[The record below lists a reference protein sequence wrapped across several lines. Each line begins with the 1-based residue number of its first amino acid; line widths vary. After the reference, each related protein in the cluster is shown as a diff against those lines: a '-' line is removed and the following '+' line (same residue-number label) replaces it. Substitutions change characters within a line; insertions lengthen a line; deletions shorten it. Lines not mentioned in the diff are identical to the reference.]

1 MATTR
6 ELLRVIRDLE
16 SIVMELNANYQARGL
31 PVTDGSRELQQ
42 FCAQLEFLLQ
52 YDLKEK
58 RNLFGQKKDYWDF
71 LSRVLTR
78 LHSGIHEGL
87 QHVTSLDKLKTSL
100 GKGRAFLRYCLVH
113 RQLAETLQ
121 LCFMEPEVTS
131 EWYYARSPF
140 LDKKLWLD
148 ILGSLYE
155 LEGITFHLA
164 LYRADLDAA
173 WPMVSEAL
181 PQRSV
186 PVAKHTNAENASS
199 EIRNSN
205 QGPGSN
211 QEATQSHENSLITN
225 DLCDPQ
231 STNDDPVRPGWEHS
245 MEKWVGV
252 WRNRKNSLLQMG
264 SLLKL
269 SSFMEREAQH
279 PVSGEEVKRGNGES
293 QIHVDKFSKE
303 QPGKASSSQDLS
315 SLLPQSEHV
324 LCEKMENPQ
333 MTPEND
339 NCWKQKDLRAMI
351 WELSVLQLKLAQ
363 QQEENKSLKQTL
375 LEENWALKEELAKHE
390 KQQKEKMEDQEK
402 QQQELSKVVKSLREA
417 ECKIANL
424 TGECQE
430 AWAKKDAAERR
441 FEEAE
446 QRLSSQET
454 ERRRCLAEKEAQ
466 ELKHQQMISQCQG
479 LQEKLKVCEKSL
491 DRWETQVAALSSHHG
506 QLETIEGHS
515 EGTNNTTVES
525 ALKKGLLREKLER
538 RLAEIKVLEREKEA
552 LTETLISQEKN
563 FMLTK
568 LEVQDLQKKVS
579 MCQEHIVTLQM
590 SLQKTETVLKDKEG
604 QVQGLQ
610 SDLQAQTDQLQEV
623 LEENTTL
630 KVQLEE
636 MASKK
641 SQLIDQLAEERAQCE
656 RARQESVSQI
666 GTIEKEV
673 AMLQE
678 EKKQLLSTLQQGL
691 EEREALSKHLQ
702 STTAAL
708 KGQIQEG
715 TQLRSELENGKAI
728 SQALQK
734 TLQDKNE
741 IAASALREECLQL
754 KTYVSQLEQEKKQ
767 ATDIAK
773 KLSEEL
779 EQYWEWSTEKSVP
792 LCGNVLALA
801 PEARDEKARVSVKDR
816 GILTKGN
823 SHGVARPELLDTDI
837 LPAGVPQA
845 LERDVKKVRSAK
857 HENQAHG
864 KCLNSHLDKMINDVQ
879 QAKQQLAAKTETTKH
894 LTEQLGRSQQE
905 KEQLQLLLE
914 KRQQESEEKEN
925 KYKQQLS
932 EQGELICS
940 MKGKLLDL
948 LREKDALWQK
958 TEGISPPV
966 ACSAPQT
973 SGTCT
978 LCKKDF
984 RLMSRRYQC
993 RLCQHT
999 VCHACSTSTGQKER
1013 CCLTCHQKRNSQ
1025 GT

>member
-1 MATTR
+1 MASTR
-6 ELLRVIRDLE
+6 ELLRVIKDLE
-16 SIVMELNANYQARGL
+16 NIVIELNANYQARGL

-121 LCFMEPEVTS
+121 LCFMEPDATS

-164 LYRADLDAA
+164 LCRADLDAA

-181 PQRSV
+181 PQRSI
-186 PVAKHTNAENASS
+186 PVAKHTNAENESS
-199 EIRNSN
+199 EVRNSN
-205 QGPGSN
+205 HSPGSN
-211 QEATQSHENSLITN
+211 QEATQAHKNALRTK
-225 DLCDPQ
+225 DLYVPQ
-231 STNDDPVRPGWEHS
+231 STNDDPVRLGWEHS
-245 MEKWVGV
+245 IEKWVGV

-264 SLLKL
+264 SLVKL
-269 SSFMEREAQH
+269 SSFMEKEAQH
-279 PVSGEEVKRGNGES
+279 PVSVEEVKRGNGES

-303 QPGKASSSQDLS
+303 QPGKVSSSQDLS
-315 SLLPQSEHV
+315 SLLSQPEHF
-324 LCEKMENPQ
+324 LCEKMEDPQ
-333 MTPEND
+333 VTSENED
-339 NCWKQKDLRAMI
+339 CWKQKDLRAMI
-351 WELSVLQLKLAQ
+351 WELSALQLKMAQ
-363 QQEENKSLKQTL
+363 QQEENKYLKQAL
-375 LEENWALKEELAKHE
+375 LEENQALKEELAKHE
-390 KQQKEKMEDQEK
+390 KQQKEKMNEQEK

-417 ECKIANL
+417 ESKIANL
-424 TGECQE
+424 TIECQE

-446 QRLSSQET
+446 QRLSSQEA
-454 ERRRCLAEKEAQ
+454 EWRRCLAEKETQ

-506 QLETIEGHS
+506 QLETSEAQS
-515 EGTNNTTVES
+515 EGTNDTLVET
-525 ALKKGLLREKLER
+525 ALEKGLLREKLER
-538 RLAEIKVLEREKEA
+538 RLAEIKMLEREKET
-552 LTETLISQEKN
+552 LTETLISQEN
-563 FMLTK
+563 SFMLTK
-568 LEVQDLQKKVS
+568 LEAQDLQMKVS
-579 MCQEHIVTLQM
+579 VCQEHIFTLQM
-590 SLQKTETVLKDKEG
+590 SLQKTEKVLKDKEE
-604 QVQGLQ
+604 QLQGLQ
-610 SDLQAQTDQLQEV
+610 NDLQAQTNQLQVV
-623 LEENTTL
+623 LKENTTL

-636 MASKK
+636 MAQKK
-641 SQLIDQLAEERAQCE
+641 SQLIDQLAEERTQCE
-656 RARQESVSQI
+656 RIRQESVSQI

-673 AMLQE
+673 AKLQE
-678 EKKQLLSTLQQGL
+678 EKKQLQATLQQGL
-691 EEREALSKHLQ
+691 EEREALAKHLE

-708 KGQIQEG
+708 KGQIQEI
-715 TQLRSELENGKAI
+715 TQLRSELENGKAT

-741 IAASALREECLQL
+741 IVASALREECLQL
-754 KTYVSQLEQEKKQ
+754 KTRVGQLEQEKNQ

-779 EQYWEWSTEKSVP
+779 EQYWEWSTEKSIP
-792 LCGNVLALA
+792 LCGNVLTLE
-801 PEARDEKARVSVKDR
+801 PETRDEKARVPVKER
-816 GILTKGN
+816 GILTEAN
-823 SHGVARPELLDTDI
+823 SSGVATPQLMDI
-837 LPAGVPQA
+837 LPVGMPQA
-845 LERDVKKVRSAK
+845 LENAVKKVSCDK
-857 HENQAHG
+857 HENQTHG
-864 KCLNSHLDKMINDVQ
+864 KCLNSHLDKIMNDVQ
-879 QAKQQLAAKTETTKH
+879 HAKQKLAAKADTTKH
-894 LTEQLGRSQQE
+894 LMEQLSRSQQE
-905 KEQLQLLLE
+905 KEQLQVLLE
-914 KRQQESEEKEN
+914 KRHQESKEKEN

-940 MKGKLLDL
+940 MKGKLLEL

-999 VCHACSTSTGQKER
+999 VCHACSVSTGQKER
-1013 CCLTCHQKRNSQ
+1013 CCLPCHQKRNSQ